1 MFINISL
8 LHHHLSQEG
17 IYTSCI
23 KHSVRIQNDEISS
36 LNHGVFFYTVTERI
50 GNHCLLMS
58 TFLHCSGTNNLL
70 SKLISHTLCSVMF
83 YNHLVRFWL
92 QYRPIFYYFVCFFCF
107 SSRNSLSCVRACVR
121 ACVRTCVCVCVC
133 FSRPI
138 AHNVLIL
145 SFVLGILWTVVGALS
160 LSVQLSVNCYCLW
173 LLIAG
178 AK

>member
-17 IYTSCI
+17 IFTSCI

-36 LNHGVFFYTVTERI
+36 LNHGVFFTPWLNELLMY

-58 TFLHCSGTNNLL
+58 TFPHCSGTNNLL
-70 SKLISHTLCSVMF
+70 SKLIFHTLCSVMF

-92 QYRPIFYYFVCFFCF
+92 QYYFVCFFVVFLLVILC
-107 SSRNSLSCVRACVR
+107 RVCACVR
-121 ACVRTCVCVCVC
+121 ACVCVCVC